1 MIINKQIIFIFT
13 LCSLINF
20 GYGQSLKSFNKL
32 VSETKEYLIQY
43 SKLKPNSDKNY
54 SLQNSGLPNVKIKY
68 IKTNLYDDGGYSK
81 DSISEFNLIIEFQ
94 TLIIEN
100 IKQII
105 SHDKFN
111 KTNIKELISNYSS
124 LLITISDDKKLYNF
138 SLNEKTGGSYRSRIS
153 IMHYTD
159 INQESLPTKEE
170 IEKGIKTNPYI
181 IFDGDGFNK
190 IYSINTKE
198 GTKYVLIGNV
208 QNCSTCFD
216 TYILLVK
223 FKNGIFK
230 QDFYYNVNLRNS
242 KEGIN
247 YNPETKTISVDY
259 TTDDLTTDCYCINY
273 INENKE
279 QYNSDIEPKQKNCH
293 CTFVFNGLN
302 FELIK

>member
-1 MIINKQIIFIFT
+1 MIINKKIIFIFT
-13 LCSLINF
+13 FCTLINF

-43 SKLKPNSDKNY
+43 SKLRPNSDKNY
-54 SLQNSGLPNVKIKY
+54 SLQNSGLPKVKIKD
-68 IKTNLYDDGGYSK
+68 IKTNLYYDDGYSK

-111 KTNIKELISNYSS
+111 KTNIKEFISDYSS

-138 SLNEKTGGSYRSRIS
+138 SLDKKTGGSYQSRIS
-153 IMHYTD
+153 IMHYTE
-159 INQESLPTKEE
+159 INQDSLPTKEE
-170 IEKGIKTNPYI
+170 IEKGIKTNPYT

-190 IYSINTKE
+190 IYSIKTKE

-223 FKNGIFK
+223 FKNGIFE
-230 QDFYYNVNLRNS
+230 QDFYYNVNLRNVE
-242 KEGIN
+242 EGLN
-247 YNPETKTISVDY
+247 YNPETKIISVDY

-273 INENKE
+273 ANNNKE
-279 QYNSDIEPKQKNCH
+279 QYNYNVKPKQKKCH
-293 CTFVFNGLN
+293 YNFVFNGLN
-302 FELIK
+302 FELTK